1 MSLDA
6 SVALTLGRLDL
17 DVTLSVAPGE
27 MVAIL
32 GPNGAGKSTV
42 LRALAGL
49 LAIDRGRI
57 AIDDVVV
64 DDPGR
69 STFVAPERRPIGVVF
84 QDYLL
89 FAHLSALDN
98 VAFGLRARGV
108 GRADARRRAG
118 DWLERVGLGD
128 HAAHRP
134 AALSGGQAQRVA
146 LARALATDP
155 RLLLLDE
162 PLAALDVGTRAEV
175 RRDLRRHLQSFDG
188 MRVMV
193 THDPVDAYALA
204 DRVAVVDAGRIVQL
218 GTIAEVTAHPRS
230 RYVASLVGTNLVA
243 GDILDGALTTATG
256 ARVLLADAHARAV
269 LRADPPADDRAAAPP
284 GERLQHAEH
293 VAGHDHR
300 RRPARRPGAGPHPRA
315 APVDRRDHHGRARA
329 PRPAAGRPHP
339 RRGEGHRHRVVPRL
353 TTSPG
358 SPGHVSRW
366 DDGRRG
372 ARAGRRAA
380 AR

>member
-1 MSLDA
+1 MTLDA
-6 SVALTLGRLDL
+6 TIGLALGRLEL
-17 DVTLSVAPGE
+17 DVALCVARGE

-49 LAIDRGRI
+49 LAIERGRV
-57 AIDDVVV
+57 AVDGTVV
-64 DDPGR
+64 DEPAR

-89 FAHLSALDN
+89 FGHLSALDN

-108 GRADARRRAG
+108 GRAEARRRAAA
-118 DWLERVGLGD
+118 WLDRVGLAD
-128 HAAHRP
+128 HAGHRP

-146 LARALATDP
+146 LARALATEP

-162 PLAALDVGTRAEV
+162 PLAALDAGTRAEV

-204 DRVAVVDAGRIVQL
+204 DRVAVMDAGRIIQL

-243 GDILDGALTTATG
+243 GVIADGALTTASG
-256 ARVLLADAHARAV
+256 ARVVLADAPPGPSYALVRPQTVV
-269 LRADPPADDRAAAPP
+269 LQREPPSATSIQNTWPGTITDVDLLGDRARVHIDGPLPLTAEITVAAL
-284 GERLQHAEH
+284 ERL
-293 VAGHDHR
+293 GL
-300 RRPARRPGAGPHPRA
+300 RPG
-315 APVDRRDHHGRARA
+315 DRIH
-329 PRPAAGRPHP
+329 
-339 RRGEGHRHRVVPRL
+339 
-353 TTSPG
+353 
-358 SPGHVSRW
+358 
-366 DDGRRG
+366 
-372 ARAGRRAA
+372 AA
-380 AR
+380 AKATDIESYPA